1 MDQLDQVW
9 KALLKFDPFFVA
21 SSLAIRMFGT
31 SVLRT
36 PISAASTSSATRS
49 APRPSDR
56 PASVATATPSSAS
69 VTTAP
74 SGGGTGSPSNRTCS
88 NVWHSL
94 AQSHTKSSSV
104 RGPYS
109 FIQFAFVHLMRLN
122 QSTWTKTQTRKMF
135 VKTILNSRS
144 IGCIVVSCD
153 SFVQRKWK
161 CVTKS
166 KWKMKY
172 LFCVD
177 HSVGMFLFEAREW
190 RLGLG
195 NFWEESK
202 SSQANPYSQ

>member
-9 KALLKFDPFFVA
+9 KVLLKFDPFFVA

-56 PASVATATPSSAS
+56 PASAATATPSSAS
-69 VTTAP
+69 AMTAR
-74 SGGGTGSPSNRTCS
+74 SWGGIGSPSNRTCS

-94 AQSHTKSSSV
+94 AQSHTKISSV

-122 QSTWTKTQTRKMF
+122 QSTWTKTLTRKIF
-135 VKTILNSRS
+135 VKMILNSRS
-144 IGCIVVSCD
+144 VVVSCD
-153 SFVQRKWK
+153 SFVQLKWK
-161 CVTKS
+161 CETKS
-166 KWKMKY
+166 KWMKKY
-172 LFCVD
+172 SSLALIIPSACFCLFYEDLV
-177 HSVGMFLFEAREW
+177 
-190 RLGLG
+190 
-195 NFWEESK
+195 
-202 SSQANPYSQ
+202 